1 MFELF
6 SFTSSQIEKY
16 FKAAQH
22 DFQVAE
28 QNNQPDV
35 IFMFSYNG
43 LIKLAITICAKNN
56 LRVKS
61 EQGHHIELIEKLS
74 DFLNDKDIA
83 KVGNEMRK
91 KRNRDLYEG
100 DIIITEKQAQ
110 EYFEYL
116 KQIIKLV
123 ESLIWT
129 NYA

>member
-6 SFTSSQIEKY
+6 SFAPEQVKKY
-16 FKAAQH
+16 FEASLH

-61 EQGHHIELIEKLS
+61 EQGHHIELIKKLA
-74 DFLNDKDIA
+74 DYLNDESVA
-83 KVGNEMRK
+83 MVGNEMRK

-100 DIIITEKQAQ
+100 GIIITEKQAQ
-110 EYFEYL
+110 EYLDWVRTIFNLAKKYL
-116 KQIIKLV
+116 
-123 ESLIWT
+123 
-129 NYA
+129 